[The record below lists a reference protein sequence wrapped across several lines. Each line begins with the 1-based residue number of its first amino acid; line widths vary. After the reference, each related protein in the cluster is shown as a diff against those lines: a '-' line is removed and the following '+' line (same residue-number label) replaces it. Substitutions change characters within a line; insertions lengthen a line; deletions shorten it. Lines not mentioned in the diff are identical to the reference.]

1 LNSIVSSGRNLQ
13 TGAACSPGLDTSEWL
28 TTKLT
33 INSGLETKPPRSA
46 QLLISLS
53 GVIAATVLLS
63 LPADAERGYAPGR
76 IALEGQTGQA
86 ARYTGPGSCA
96 SSSCHGSVTP
106 RSENRVLQNEY
117 STWIVK
123 DKHSKAYAS
132 LKGAIGERM
141 AAILGVGKAE
151 SAPKCLA
158 CHALDVPAAQRARTF
173 DLSEGVSC
181 ENCHGPAAA
190 WLGPHTE
197 RDWTHQKSL
206 AAGMYDTRDLTKR
219 SEKCLSCHLGNEEK
233 SVDHEMIAA
242 GHPDLYFE
250 LDSFSAVMPRH
261 WREPGE
267 PGGEAENSDRW
278 YDVRELTTGQ
288 GVQLRQ
294 SLLRLVSRTR
304 GKAWPEYSELQC
316 YACHHN
322 LTQPQDS
329 WRQARGYP
337 GRRPGDPPWNP
348 SRYTIFHEVVVQV
361 DADNAAKLDSE
372 LSRLGQL
379 MSQLNPDREAV
390 AASANNSAKLVAD
403 LSAKANSAPGDA
415 TSTLR
420 LLQKISGDADNISG
434 QGEHAAAQ
442 AAMAI
447 QSLFVAYEQNEKLP
461 RSSEIRTAITAM
473 FQELQNPSAYDPAR
487 FASRLRQVNALLHE

>member
-1 LNSIVSSGRNLQ
+1 MIWIVSGSEGSHIRELAAFAPAPPETALASTLKIECK
-13 TGAACSPGLDTSEWL
+13 TGVNRLR
-28 TTKLT
+28 
-33 INSGLETKPPRSA
+33 I
-46 QLLISLS
+46 
-53 GVIAATVLLS
+53 
-63 LPADAERGYAPGR
+63 APGFFFL
-76 IALEGQTGQA
+76 IALAVASSAVCSTTEAQNVSVPHFAVPTQA
-86 ARYTGPGSCA
+86 DQAPRYTGPGSCA
-96 SSSCHGSVTP
+96 SATCHGSVTP
-106 RSENRVLQNEY
+106 RTDNRVLQNEY

-132 LKGAIGERM
+132 LKGDTGERM

-151 SAPKCLA
+151 TAPKCLA
-158 CHALDVPAAQRARTF
+158 CHALDVPSAQRARTF

-219 SEKCLSCHLGNEEK
+219 SEKCLSCHLGNDEK

-261 WREPGE
+261 WKEASE
-267 PGGEAENSDRW
+267 PGGAANTDPWS
-278 YDVRELTTGQ
+278 DVRELTTGQ
-288 GVQLRQ
+288 AVQLKQ

-304 GKAWPEYSELQC
+304 GKHWPEYSELQC
-316 YACHHN
+316 YACHHS
-322 LTQPQDS
+322 LTPPEDS
-329 WRQARGYP
+329 WRQARGYA

-348 SRYTIFHEVVVQV
+348 SRYTIFHELVLQADV
-361 DADNAAKLDSE
+361 DSAAKLDSE
-372 LSRLGQL
+372 LSRLSQL
-379 MSQLNPDREAV
+379 MSQLSPDRDAV
-390 AASANNSAKLVAD
+390 AASANSSAKLVSD
-403 LSAKANSAPGDA
+403 LSSKIGSMPADSA
-415 TSTLR
+415 STLR
-420 LLQKISGDADNISG
+420 LLQKISGDAAEISS

-447 QSLFVAYEQNEKLP
+447 QSLFVAYERNEKLP
-461 RSSEIRTAITAM
+461 HSAEIRTAITAL
-473 FQELQNPSAYDPAR
+473 FQDLQYPSAYDPAR
-487 FASRLRQVNALLHE
+487 FAARMRQVNALLRE

>member
-1 LNSIVSSGRNLQ
+1 MSRPHASVWR
-13 TGAACSPGLDTSEWL
+13 
-28 TTKLT
+28 TTKLK
-33 INSGLETKPPRSA
+33 INSDPETKRRRFA

-53 GVIAATVLLS
+53 GVIAATVILS
-63 LPADAERGYAPGR
+63 VPAGAERSYVPR
-76 IALEGQTGQA
+76 IDLVGHAGQA

-96 SSSCHGSVTP
+96 SSACHGSVTP

-132 LKGAIGERM
+132 LKGTVGERM

-158 CHALDVPAAQRARTF
+158 CHALDVPAAERARTF

-219 SEKCLSCHLGNEEK
+219 SEKCLSCHLGSEEK
-233 SVDHEMIAA
+233 SIDHEMIAA

-267 PGGEAENSDRW
+267 TENSDRW

-294 SLLRLVSRTR
+294 SLLRLASRTR

-337 GRRPGDPPWNP
+337 GRRPGDPPWNA

-361 DADNAAKLDSE
+361 DADSAARLDSE
-372 LSRLGQL
+372 LSHLARL
-379 MSQLNPDREAV
+379 MSQLNPDRDAV

-403 LSAKANSAPGDA
+403 LSAKANSAVGDS

-442 AAMAI
+442 TAMAI
-447 QSLFVAYEQNEKLP
+447 QSLFVAYERNEKLP
-461 RSSEIRTAITAM
+461 RSAEIRAAITAL